1 MLKYKSVWLR
11 WCGWVLS
18 KFGDPIILA
27 KPLHIALFISELAKR
42 SSENNIGI
50 SSIESAV
57 HAIKWGHVM
66 AGIEACTV
74 SHPLGKLA
82 LEGPK
87 RRLAR
92 PVQPRSAPYRRLLR
106 IFPQVLC
113 FPTFIFYFS
122 WFCRLFSH

>member
-1 MLKYKSVWLR
+1 MLKYKSGWLR
-11 WCGWVLS
+11 WCEWVLP
-18 KFGDPIILA
+18 KFGVLIILA

-74 SHPLGKLA
+74 SHPPVKLA

-87 RRLAR
+87 SRLAR
-92 PVQPRSAPYRRLLR
+92 PVQPKEPMSVSTIQAIATHFASSASLSELH
-106 IFPQVLC
+106 F
-113 FPTFIFYFS
+113 
-122 WFCRLFSH
+122 LF